1 MTDNL
6 IVTLRCKDQRGIVK
20 AVADTVFDL
29 SGNIVDSAQF
39 WDQPSNSFSL
49 RMEVQVPANT
59 EQALEDSLHANLGHF
74 NPVITVR
81 SIAVKRRAI
90 VMVTAADHCLRELL
104 YQWEARE
111 LGAEIVGVVSNHS
124 ALKPLADHVNLP
136 FWEIPVTDG
145 RKTVAED
152 ELDRVVADTG
162 ADFIILARY
171 MQVLSD
177 EFCSRNEGRIINI
190 HHSFLP
196 GFKGAKPY
204 HQAYDRGVKLI
215 GATAHYVTADLDE
228 GPIIEQDVVR
238 VGHHHSADQLVS
250 IGRDVE
256 RRVLSRAVRLH
267 AEDRVFPN
275 GSRTVVFDS

>member
-1 MTDNL
+1 MTPTVV
-6 IVTLRCKDQRGIVK
+6 VTLRCTDQRGIVK
-20 AVADTVFDL
+20 TVADTVFEVH
-29 SGNIVDSAQF
+29 GNIVDSAQF
-39 WDQPSNSFSL
+39 WDRPSDSFSL
-49 RMEVQVPANT
+49 RMEIQVDEGSIAT
-59 EQALEDSLHANLGHF
+59 LESSLIANLAEF
-74 NPVITVR
+74 SPNISVR
-81 SIAVKRRAI
+81 PIARLRRALI
-90 VMVTAADHCLRELL
+90 LATTADHCLRELL
-104 YQWEARE
+104 YLAQAGE
-111 LGAEIVGVVSNHS
+111 LSADIAGIVSNHGVLQPIAEQFDVPFFHVPVAPNS
-124 ALKPLADHVNLP
+124 KPLAEARLD
-136 FWEIPVTDG
+136 EIVTETD
-145 RKTVAED
+145 
-152 ELDRVVADTG
+152 
-162 ADFIILARY
+162 ADFLVLARY

-177 EFCSRNEGRIINI
+177 EFCARHPGRIINI

-256 RRVLSRAVRLH
+256 RRVLARAVRLH

-275 GSRTVVFDS
+275 GMRTVVFDS

>member
-6 IVTLRCKDQRGIVK
+6 IITLRCEDQRGIVK

-49 RMEVQVPANT
+49 RMEVHVPTNT

-104 YQWEARE
+104 YQWEVGE
-111 LGAEIVGVVSNHS
+111 LGAEIVGMVSNHS

-145 RKTVAED
+145 TKTVAED
-152 ELDRVVADTG
+152 ELERVVTDTG

-171 MQVLSD
+171 MQVFSD

-256 RRVLSRAVRLH
+256 RRVLARAVRLH

>member
-1 MTDNL
+1 MTDSL

-20 AVADTVFDL
+20 AVADTVFEV

-49 RMEVQVPANT
+49 RMEVQVPAGS
-59 EQALEDSLHANLGHF
+59 EQPLVDALHANLGHL
-74 NPVITVR
+74 NPIVTVR
-81 SIAVKRRAI
+81 SVAVARRAL
-90 VMVTAADHCLRELL
+90 VMVTTADHCLRELL
-104 YQWEARE
+104 YQWEAGE
-111 LGAEIVGVVSNHS
+111 LGADIVGIVSNHS
-124 ALKPLADHVNLP
+124 SLKPLADHVNLP
-136 FWEIPVTDG
+136 FWEVPVTAAN
-145 RKTVAED
+145 KESAEA
-152 ELDRVVADTG
+152 ELDRIVSESG
-162 ADFIILARY
+162 AEFIVLARY

-177 EFCSRNEGRIINI
+177 DFCARFDGRIINI

-256 RRVLSRAVRLH
+256 RRVLARAVRLH